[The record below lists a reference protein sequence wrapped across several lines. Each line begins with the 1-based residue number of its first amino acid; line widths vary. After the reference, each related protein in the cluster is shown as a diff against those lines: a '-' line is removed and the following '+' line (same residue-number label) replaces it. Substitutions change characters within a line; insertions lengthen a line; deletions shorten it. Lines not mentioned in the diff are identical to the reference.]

1 MAHGARLVSRAPH
14 AGVSIRHRYN
24 AASRHRGLAAETC
37 GEVGHAAGEVAHAEG
52 EPGRRG
58 LLAAGAIVSMV
69 AAAVSVT
76 TTATAAA
83 AAAAAAALLIAVARR
98 LGSVAAALVRLHAAT
113 DSLGRDAGA
122 DLDIWFL
129 DGHPALN
136 GLAPAASVRR
146 S

>member
-24 AASRHRGLAAETC
+24 AAYRHRGLAAETC
-37 GEVGHAAGEVAHAEG
+37 GKVGHAAGEVAHAEG

-76 TTATAAA
+76 TTATAATA
-83 AAAAAAALLIAVARR
+83 AAAATLLIAVARR

>member
-76 TTATAAA
+76 TTATAAT
-83 AAAAAAALLIAVARR
+83 AAAAAALLIAVARR

-129 DGHPALN
+129 DDHPALN